1 MLLWSIFNASCA
13 FYHSRNEQEYI
24 EIFLFPELEK
34 INLFLNFIWELLYSM
49 FLRKLPLLDG
59 SLIPQNYHKS
69 FSLVYIWIW
78 FGRKIGKRKKYK
90 KNTSKLKNIA
100 KFVFLFLFLLGNGGS
115 ISGDHQCISSSV
127 NFTDKLIRS
136 FLQFRVTFDIIK
148 LADNLLK
155 ATSVKNAYEFRK
167 SHYIQKCTFNS

>member
-1 MLLWSIFNASCA
+1 MPFITRETN
-13 FYHSRNEQEYI
+13 RNTLKF
-24 EIFLFPELEK
+24 FLFPELEK

-59 SLIPQNYHKS
+59 SLIPPNYHKS

-115 ISGDHQCISSSV
+115 ISGDHQCISSSI

-148 LADNLLK
+148 LADNWLK
-155 ATSVKNAYEFRK
+155 VASVKNAYEFRK

>member
-1 MLLWSIFNASCA
+1 MPFITRETN
-13 FYHSRNEQEYI
+13 RNTLNF
-24 EIFLFPELEK
+24 FLFPELKK
-34 INLFLNFIWELLYSM
+34 INLFLNFIRELLYSM

-90 KNTSKLKNIA
+90 KNISKLKNIA

-115 ISGDHQCISSSV
+115 IIGDHQCISSSV

-148 LADNLLK
+148 LADNWLK

-167 SHYIQKCTFNS
+167 PHYIQKCTFNS

>member
-1 MLLWSIFNASCA
+1 MALLFHKITINLLVWYTFG
-13 FYHSRNEQEYI
+13 FDLEEK
-24 EIFLFPELEK
+24 LEK
-34 INLFLNFIWELLYSM
+34 ERNI
-49 FLRKLPLLDG
+49 R
-59 SLIPQNYHKS
+59 
-69 FSLVYIWIW
+69 
-78 FGRKIGKRKKYK
+78 
-90 KNTSKLKNIA
+90 NTSKLKNIA

-148 LADNLLK
+148 LADNWLK

>member
-1 MLLWSIFNASCA
+1 MRTVIQYVFKKTSIARS
-13 FYHSRNEQEYI
+13 
-24 EIFLFPELEK
+24 P
-34 INLFLNFIWELLYSM
+34 
-49 FLRKLPLLDG
+49 
-59 SLIPQNYHKS
+59 LIPQNYHKS

-78 FGRKIGKRKKYK
+78 LGRKIGKRKKYK

-100 KFVFLFLFLLGNGGS
+100 KFVSLFLFLLGNGGS

-127 NFTDKLIRS
+127 HFTDKLIRS
-136 FLQFRVTFDIIK
+136 YLQFRVTFDIIK
-148 LADNLLK
+148 LADNWLK